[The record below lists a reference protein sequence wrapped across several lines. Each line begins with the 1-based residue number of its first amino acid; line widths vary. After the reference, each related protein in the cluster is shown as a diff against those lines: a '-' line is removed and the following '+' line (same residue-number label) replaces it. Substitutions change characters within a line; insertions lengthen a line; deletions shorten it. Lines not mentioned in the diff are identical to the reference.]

1 MPFLKQRFLIISNYT
16 VINKL
21 KVYKVSESNKNMVTK
36 SEFVMVCG
44 LAGSG
49 KTTLA
54 KNLVRS
60 YDAIYLD
67 KDDVQDAFT
76 KERSGAFYQII
87 SRPAYQAVYNIAHA
101 NLNLGKNVV
110 LVAPFVGPMQNKTW
124 RDYMTYLADDSNSV
138 IKVIWCYADE
148 QTIKERLRSRGCER
162 DLEKLG
168 NWSEFIRRE
177 PLKIEIPFD
186 HIEVDT
192 GIRYDI
198 NDVINF
204 LKTKQN

>member
-1 MPFLKQRFLIISNYT
+1 
-16 VINKL
+16 
-21 KVYKVSESNKNMVTK
+21 MVTK

-44 LAGSG
+44 VAGSG

-60 YDAIYLD
+60 YDAVYLD

-76 KERSGAFYQII
+76 KERSGAFYQNIL
-87 SRPAYQAVYNIAHA
+87 RPTYQAVYNVAHA

-124 RDYMTYLADDSNSV
+124 RDYMTYLADDSDSV
-138 IKVIWCYADE
+138 IKVIWCHADE

-177 PLKIEIPFD
+177 PLKIEVPFD

-192 GIRYDI
+192 GIGYDI
-198 NDVINF
+198 NDVIKF
-204 LKTKQN
+204 LKAKQN